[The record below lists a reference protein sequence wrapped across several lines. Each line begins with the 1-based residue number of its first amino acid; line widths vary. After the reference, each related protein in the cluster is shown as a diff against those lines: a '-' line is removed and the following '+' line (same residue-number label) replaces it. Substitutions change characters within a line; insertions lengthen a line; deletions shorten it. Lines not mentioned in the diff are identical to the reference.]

1 MNRWARMTRPSTRIK
16 ISNEVNQM
24 VRPRLHFLA
33 FVLCFSA
40 LTCAQ
45 QAAAPTAPDQQTPAA
60 APQAPALAPRPSY
73 APAPVQGEGRIH
85 LDVVVT
91 DKAGKPIPGLELK
104 DFALKDNNLPAQIL
118 SFHSTGATDEAKMH
132 PVEVIVLLDAVNL
145 GFQTVSQSREQIS
158 KFLRRNDGHLAQ
170 PVSIFE
176 FTDDGVKVLLQP
188 SMDGNALAAQ
198 LDKNNSG
205 LRTVGRSAQYGG
217 FERFDLSIK
226 AISSVARSEV
236 KRPGRKLLI
245 WAGPGWPL
253 LERVG
258 MQSSAQGEQQIFNAI
273 VDLSTTLREAHMA
286 LYSVTLGQP
295 QLGTYLY
302 QDYVKGV
309 KTAEKANPAN
319 LGLKVLAVQSGGQV
333 IAPDNDIAG
342 QIDRCI
348 QDAGAYYTISFNP
361 PPADKANEYHDL
373 KVEVD
378 KPGLTARTN
387 TGYYNQ
393 P

>member
-1 MNRWARMTRPSTRIK
+1 MEIEKYS
-16 ISNEVNQM
+16 
-24 VRPRLHFLA
+24 
-33 FVLCFSA
+33 
-40 LTCAQ
+40 
-45 QAAAPTAPDQQTPAA
+45 
-60 APQAPALAPRPSY
+60 
-73 APAPVQGEGRIH
+73 
-85 LDVVVT
+85 
-91 DKAGKPIPGLELK
+91 
-104 DFALKDNNLPAQIL
+104 
-118 SFHSTGATDEAKMH
+118 H

-158 KFLRRNDGHLAQ
+158 NFLRQDNGHLAQ

-198 LDKNNSG
+198 LDKNNAG
-205 LRTVGRSAQYGG
+205 LRTVGRSSQYGG

-226 AISSVARSEV
+226 AISSVARSET
-236 KRPGRKLLI
+236 KRPGRKLLV

-258 MQSSAQGEQQIFNAI
+258 MQSSAQGEQRIFNAI

-286 LYSVTLGQP
+286 VYSVTLGQP

-302 QDYVKGV
+302 QDYVKGI

-348 QDAGAYYTISFNP
+348 QDAGAYYAISFNP

-378 KPGLTARTN
+378 KPGLSARTN